1 MVYHK
6 VNFKLTTS
14 QQEKL
19 KHAFDN
25 NISISLRLSKSK
37 ISPTGIPLMLTIS
50 EINKLED
57 GNYHNINISSTR
69 IKKMGG
75 FIQYILPALGGV
87 AALTGIIT
95 SIIHSVKTSKSADA
109 QASAAAAAEEY
120 AKQQLA
126 RK

>member
-6 VNFKLTTS
+6 VNFKLTVS

-19 KHAFDN
+19 KLAYN
-25 NISISLRLSKSK
+25 NNTSVSLRLSKSQ
-37 ISPTGIPLMLTIS
+37 ISPTGIPLMLTKN
-50 EINKLED
+50 EVNKLED
-57 GNYHNINISSTR
+57 GYYHNINISNTR

-75 FIQYILPALGGV
+75 FIQYIIPALGAA

-95 SIIHSVKTSKSADA
+95 SIVNSVKTSKSSDA
-109 QASAAAAAEEY
+109 QASAARAAEEY

>member
-6 VNFKLTTS
+6 VNFKLTVS

-19 KHAFDN
+19 KLAHN
-25 NISISLRLSKSK
+25 NNTSVSLRLSKSQ
-37 ISPTGIPLMLTIS
+37 ISPTGVQLLLTKN

-57 GNYHNINISSTR
+57 GYYHNINISSTR

-75 FIQYILPALGGV
+75 FLQFVLPALGVG

-95 SIIHSVKTSKSADA
+95 SIINSVKTSKSADA
-109 QASAAAAAEEY
+109 QASAARAAEEY

>member
-6 VNFKLTTS
+6 VNFKLTVS

-19 KHAFDN
+19 KHAYNN
-25 NISISLRLSKSK
+25 NISVSLRLSKSQ
-37 ISPTGIPLMLTIS
+37 ISPTGVQLLLTKN

-57 GNYHNINISSTR
+57 GYYHNINISNTR

-75 FIQYILPALGGV
+75 FIQFVLPALGAA

-95 SIIHSVKTSKSADA
+95 SIINSVKTSKSADA
-109 QASAAAAAEEY
+109 QASAARAAEEY
-120 AKQQLA
+120 AKQQIA
-126 RK
+126 HK